1 MNTVSA
7 NAPPARIRP
16 LRTLAQAARR
26 LGDLIVP
33 RDHAGKGNWS
43 KDTDIPWQAWP
54 LGIGLASF
62 VIWGWD
68 FLDWLLRLAI

>member
-7 NAPPARIRP
+7 SAPPTRIRP
-16 LRTLAQAARR
+16 LRIIAKAASQ
-26 LGDLIVP
+26 LGNLIAP

-43 KDTDIPWQAWP
+43 NDTDIPWQAWP
-54 LGIGLASF
+54 PGIALAVF

-68 FLDWLLRLAI
+68 FLDWLLRFVL